1 MDFPI
6 LGNFF
11 PIEFVCVWE
20 LFPVL
25 FVTANLHVCSLN
37 PHPFRAIYF
46 FVDELPFLVI
56 KPFLWLNPP
65 HFTCLGRLKNHSKP
79 NFRRA
84 SSRPRRRTPGL
95 WHNSRHMTMPPVG
108 QGVRVARAGPAISPW
123 GEPSQPSQ
131 PSHRK
136 GPPCDERR
144 RCRSQS
150 SAPQIWKQTPRRR
163 YTHRGQYGFNMG
175 SIMFNRGLIWFN
187 DGLVGV
193 KKLFGMPLAGQH
205 TVPIVR
211 SNDGLVIVGVM
222 GFTTSGQPVNRSS
235 MDYVP

>member
-6 LGNFF
+6 LGNLF

-65 HFTCLGRLKNHSKP
+65 QFTCLGGFKNHSKP

-84 SSRPRRRTPGL
+84 SSRPRRRTPGS

-108 QGVRVARAGPAISPW
+108 QGVRVARAGPAISH
-123 GEPSQPSQ
+123 EVSH
-131 PSHRK
+131 PSHPSHPTEKAHRATK
-136 GPPCDERR
+136 GVGVGLKVPHLRFSNRPPDGG
-144 RCRSQS
+144 
-150 SAPQIWKQTPRRR
+150 TP
-163 YTHRGQYGFNMG
+163 TGVVQYGFNMG
-175 SIMFNRGLIWFN
+175 SIMFNMGLIWVWY
-187 DGLVGV
+187 GLMMV
-193 KKLFGMPLAGQH
+193 
-205 TVPIVR
+205 
-211 SNDGLVIVGVM
+211 
-222 GFTTSGQPVNRSS
+222 
-235 MDYVP
+235 